1 MSAFH
6 ANACCT
12 DERALSIEPPDN
24 RRYRPAELSDE
35 ELVVRANSELFHTTV
50 AYEELMRRYQRTLF
64 NVCSRYLGNERD
76 ADDVCQEVMLKVLH
90 GLKQFEGK
98 AKFKTWLYSIT
109 YNECITQYRKEKRK
123 RRLFD
128 ALSLEAH
135 EEAQEPEEPLKDSK
149 GLDRWLIHVNP
160 VDREILVLRFVAEL
174 EFQEIADIMHMG
186 LSATKMRYKRA
197 LEKLRRHID
206 EVP

>member
-1 MSAFH
+1 LTSQSPA
-6 ANACCT
+6 T
-12 DERALSIEPPDN
+12 
-24 RRYRPAELSDE
+24 RYNPLDLTDE
-35 ELVVRANSELFHTTV
+35 ELVERANRELFHTTV

-64 NVCSRYLGNERD
+64 NVCARYLGNERD

-90 GLKQFEGK
+90 GLRQFEGK

-123 RRLFD
+123 RRLLD
-128 ALSLEAH
+128 ALSLDPQ
-135 EEAQEPEEPLKDSK
+135 EEETPELDAAQITDKAS
-149 GLDRWLIHVNP
+149 LDRWLVHVNQ

-174 EFQEIADIMHMG
+174 EFQEIADIMRMG

-197 LEKLRRHID
+197 LEKLRSHLD
-206 EVP
+206 NPF

>member
-1 MSAFH
+1 LTSQNYTA
-6 ANACCT
+6 
-12 DERALSIEPPDN
+12 
-24 RRYRPAELSDE
+24 RYNPLELSDE
-35 ELVVRANSELFHTTV
+35 ELVQRANIELFHTTV

-64 NVCSRYLGNERD
+64 NVCARYLGNERD

-90 GLKQFEGK
+90 GLRQFEGK

-128 ALSLEAH
+128 ALSLDPQEEETGEQEAD
-135 EEAQEPEEPLKDSK
+135 QITDSAS
-149 GLDRWLIHVNP
+149 LDRCLVNVNQ

-174 EFQEIADIMHMG
+174 EFQEIADIMRMG

-197 LEKLRRHID
+197 LEKLRSHLD
-206 EVP
+206 NPF

>member
-1 MSAFH
+1 MTSQNKTA
-6 ANACCT
+6 
-12 DERALSIEPPDN
+12 
-24 RRYRPAELSDE
+24 RYNPLELTDE
-35 ELVVRANSELFHTTV
+35 ELVERANRELFHTTV

-64 NVCSRYLGNERD
+64 NVCARYLGNERD

-90 GLKQFEGK
+90 GLRQFEGK

-123 RRLFD
+123 RRLLD
-128 ALSLEAH
+128 ALSLDPQ
-135 EEAQEPEEPLKDSK
+135 EEESPELDAVQVTDRIS
-149 GLDRWLIHVNP
+149 LDRWLVHVNQ

-174 EFQEIADIMHMG
+174 EFQDIADIMRMG

-197 LEKLRRHID
+197 LEKLRSHLD
-206 EVP
+206 NPF

>member
-1 MSAFH
+1 MTTQSRTA
-6 ANACCT
+6 
-12 DERALSIEPPDN
+12 
-24 RRYRPAELSDE
+24 RRYNPADLDDDA
-35 ELVVRANSELFHTTV
+35 LVLKAKSELIHTTT

-64 NVCSRYLGNERD
+64 NVCVRYLGNERD

-109 YNECITQYRKEKRK
+109 YNECITQYRKDKRK
-123 RRLFD
+123 RRLMD
-128 ALSLEAH
+128 ALSLDPQEEGEEQEASTS
-135 EEAQEPEEPLKDSK
+135 EGSE
-149 GLDRWLIHVNP
+149 GLSRLLAHVNP
-160 VDREILVLRFVAEL
+160 IDREILVLRFVAEL

-197 LEKLRRHID
+197 LEKLRNQID
-206 EVP
+206 SPFI

>member
-1 MSAFH
+1 MTNPHQTARY
-6 ANACCT
+6 NAT
-12 DERALSIEPPDN
+12 DLT
-24 RRYRPAELSDE
+24 DE
-35 ELVVRANSELFHTTV
+35 ELVARANRELLHTTV

-64 NVCSRYLGNERD
+64 NVCARYLGNDRD

-90 GLKQFEGK
+90 GLRQFEGK

-123 RRLFD
+123 RRLMD
-128 ALSLEAH
+128 ALSLD
-135 EEAQEPEEPLKDSK
+135 QGDSECDEVIELSVNTVTDRPS
-149 GLDRWLIHVNP
+149 LDRWLVHVNQ

-197 LEKLRRHID
+197 LEKLRKSID
-206 EVP
+206 SPF